1 MRWHIRHGNG
11 DEKGE
16 LNRLQNGIL
25 NVIFVNIF
33 PDPFFPGKPTLI
45 LVLRKS
51 SELRDTES
59 NFIDLVRNPTFV

>member
-1 MRWHIRHGNG
+1 MEMRKGNSIG
-11 DEKGE
+11 C
-16 LNRLQNGIL
+16 NNGIL

-59 NFIDLVRNPTFV
+59 NFIDLVRNPAFV